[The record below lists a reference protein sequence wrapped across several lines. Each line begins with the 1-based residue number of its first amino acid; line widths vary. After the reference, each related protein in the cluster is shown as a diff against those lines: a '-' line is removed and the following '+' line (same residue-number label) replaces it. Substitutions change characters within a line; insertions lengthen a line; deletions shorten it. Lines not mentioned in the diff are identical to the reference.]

1 MALKIRSYQK
11 NEKEQTYYTAKLQ
24 TTDIQY
30 YDIAYSPQESIY
42 ETYDYSMI
50 QLQLNLNH

>member
-42 ETYDYSMI
+42 ETMTT
-50 QLQLNLNH
+50 Q